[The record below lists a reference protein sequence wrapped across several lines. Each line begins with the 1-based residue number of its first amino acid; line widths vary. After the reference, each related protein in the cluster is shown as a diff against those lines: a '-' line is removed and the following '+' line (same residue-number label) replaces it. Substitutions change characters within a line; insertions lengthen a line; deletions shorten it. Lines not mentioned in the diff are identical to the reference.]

1 MSEKITYSYFPGC
14 TLKNKAVELDAYA
27 RASAEVL
34 GFELKEIQDWQCCGG
49 VYPMST
55 EEIAPKLP
63 SVRALSDAFNHNQN
77 LVTLCSACYN
87 VLKQTNNA
95 MTNDENTILKANN
108 YLKQDG
114 IEYHGETKVL
124 HYLEV
129 LRDVVGWDNVK
140 SAVKNPLKGKKIG
153 AYYGCLLLRP
163 GNVMQ
168 FDDPENPQIIEDF
181 IKAIG
186 ATPVIYA
193 QRNECCGAY
202 TVFEN
207 PSIPEKRA
215 QTILGNAEDF
225 GAELLVTSCPLCRYN
240 LIKNKKNSK
249 LDVIYFSELLAEAL
263 GIKDSVLA
271 SLNKKEAVNA

>member
-1 MSEKITYSYFPGC
+1 MTYSYFPGC
-14 TLKNKAVELDAYA
+14 TLKSKAKELDEYA

-34 GFELKEIQDWQCCGG
+34 GFTLEEIPEWQCCGG
-49 VYPMST
+49 VYPLGSS
-55 EEIAPKLP
+55 EIAPKLP
-63 SVRALSDAFNHNQN
+63 SIRALSQAKDSNQD

-87 VLKQTNNA
+87 VLKQVNSDMQNN
-95 MTNDENTILKANN
+95 ENTILKANN
-108 YLKQDG
+108 YLKEDG

-124 HYLEV
+124 HFLEV
-129 LRDVVGWDNVK
+129 LRDVIGWDKVK
-140 SAVKNPLKGKKIG
+140 AAVKNPLKGKKIG

-163 GNVMQ
+163 GKVLQ

-202 TVFEN
+202 TIFEDS
-207 PSIPEKRA
+207 SIPQKRA
-215 QTILGNAEDF
+215 RAILSNAEDM
-225 GAELLVTSCPLCRYN
+225 GADFLVTSCPLCKYN
-240 LIKNKKNSK
+240 LIKNKAGSK

-263 GIKDSVLA
+263 GVK
-271 SLNKKEAVNA
+271 